1 VSDSSDEEA
10 ENMTVE
16 PGATLKNGCKIYN
29 DLFDDA
35 CKSIAKG
42 TLANCS
48 LPKAWKNKH
57 DSKDGLP
64 HSMVTYGYI
73 QGGAPVR

>member
-1 VSDSSDEEA
+1 MSDSSDEEA

-16 PGATLKNGCKIYN
+16 PGATLKNGRKIYN

-42 TLANCS
+42 TLTNCS
-48 LPKAWKNKH
+48 LPKTWKNKH
-57 DSKDGLP
+57 DSKDG
-64 HSMVTYGYI
+64 MVFRIVWYPLVI
-73 QGGAPVR
+73 

>member
-1 VSDSSDEEA
+1 MSNSSDEEA

-35 CKSIAKG
+35 CKSIAKEG
-42 TLANCS
+42 YAYKLFTAE
-48 LPKAWKNKH
+48 
-57 DSKDGLP
+57 
-64 HSMVTYGYI
+64 SMGKQTRFERLSS
-73 QGGAPVR
+73 A